1 MKKLIFLIALL
12 WASMASAATVPTTGL
27 VFTTNCANISNPV
40 TNQTLCFQTTT
51 AGGRTGGQLYVYN
64 GSSYTQISGGGAPT
78 DATYVTQTPDST
90 LTNEQA
96 LSALSTGI
104 LKNTTTTGVAS
115 IAVAGTDYLAPGGA
129 GTISGLTTGTLPKA
143 SSATA
148 LTNSIISESASV
160 ATVTGGLNVTGLTAS
175 RPVITDS
182 SKNLASGTY
191 SGNTTKLAT
200 TTGTLTSGN
209 CAEWDANGN
218 IVQSSGACGIAGSGY
233 GTIQEEG
240 SNLTART
247 TMNFIGGQVTAADD
261 AGNSRTNITVA
272 VTDANLST
280 TDVTTNDVS
289 ISKHG
294 FAPKAPNDATKYLD
308 GTGNYT
314 VPAGSGGGGLTLV
327 EAKLITSNSTTSTFS
342 SLDGDTDGTYLL
354 NGRIINNSG
363 GTCEV
368 LIKPN
373 NVSTNQ
379 TSSYIYWDST
389 TPGTQTRSDWR
400 VLSINNTSLDAIFS
414 ITIFAKKNPNS
425 IALRRFYTGTATA
438 NYTGIA
444 TVLTSGRWDETSTN
458 ITSIVVEGATNC
470 LGNGSQLFLY
480 KMAQS

>member
-1 MKKLIFLIALL
+1 MKKLIFLIAFL

-40 TNQTLCFQTTT
+40 ANETLCFQTTT

-78 DATYVTQTPDST
+78 DATYITQTPDGT

-115 IAVAGTDYLAPGGA
+115 IAVAGTDYVAPGGA

-148 LTNSIISESASV
+148 LTNSIIAESAGV
-160 ATVTGGLNVTGLTAS
+160 ATVTGGVNVTGLTAS

-209 CAEWDANGN
+209 CAEWDASGN

-247 TMNFIGGQVTAADD
+247 TMNFIGDQVTAADD

-289 ISKHG
+289 TSKHG

-308 GTGNYT
+308 GTGNYS
-314 VPAGSGGGGLTLV
+314 VPAGSGGGGLTLIEHKTITADAQSYTFSGLNGNTDGIYYFFFKFINGGSTSFYTLQPNGV
-327 EAKLITSNSTTSTFS
+327 TSNQSGQRFYSDNGSGSAGSIASTLEISFATATVQS
-342 SLDGDTDGTYLL
+342 
-354 NGRIINNSG
+354 IASG
-363 GTCEV
+363 
-368 LIKPN
+368 
-373 NVSTNQ
+373 
-379 TSSYIYWDST
+379 YFYARD
-389 TPGTQTRSDWR
+389 
-400 VLSINNTSLDAIFS
+400 
-414 ITIFAKKNPNS
+414 NPNS
-425 IALRRFYTGTATA
+425 VAATRQYVSQFSTFATTVTTGHYA
-438 NYTGIA
+438 
-444 TVLTSGRWDETSTN
+444 GRWNETSTN
-458 ITSIVVEGATNC
+458 ITSLVVTGDQSDS
-470 LGNGSQLFLY
+470 LKSGSELFLY
-480 KMAQS
+480 KLAQ